1 MTRGEEMLSQKKTG
15 LETARMCMIIG
26 DYKFRKGFRGEGGTK
41 FAAIFPA
48 WNIASLSL
56 VIYRDALKLDYTVSS
71 NIVFRVN
78 ICKPRLLKIE
88 HTPRPVEKCKH

>member
-1 MTRGEEMLSQKKTG
+1 MTRGEEMLSQKKTE

-26 DYKFRKGFRGEGGTK
+26 DYKFRKGFRGEGETK

-48 WNIASLSL
+48 WNIASFSL
-56 VIYRDALKLDYTVSS
+56 VIYPETTVSS